1 MVIWT
6 LRGKS
11 LNLIIGKTQYQ
22 NSYEK
27 VQGNNNLELVHLE
40 PMAQIDVLLA
50 VNVNATFVETQMTL
64 SRTHG
69 NNIRLE
75 ENHTKAKTINKCP
88 AAISFLNFKILPNQ
102 SRQFHCTTTTEGSKK
117 PSRFQL
123 KIMAHRNDPQTL
135 LDDFKGTFDTSVK
148 SVSEPPWTG
157 IDSLDRDVCEGT
169 ISLLVTDNNSI
180 VCSTDRGYRK
190 EMSVRFD
197 TREGVWLIFELY
209 RVSLRLLGVCDV
221 KEPEILEMVE
231 IVEPMETD
239 TKANVV
245 NRDELDSVN
254 PTYSGNENAHVDE
267 PNDTNIKVDEPKIQ
281 KCRPELS
288 LNISRQH
295 NFESSNPLVLDASAL
310 QEGIQRIEKSVED
323 IRVKINTDNVC
334 PTEMVSPDQPSP
346 PSNPVKLNFKR
357 NFVALLHDVKADDI
371 IDYLFQ
377 YDIISK
383 NLYDQILAEKVPL
396 NANRILLRQLLNKTV
411 DRSVFERILN
421 DSSYKHLIP
430 LFLSNETNTQKHA

>member
-1 MVIWT
+1 MV
-6 LRGKS
+6 
-11 LNLIIGKTQYQ
+11 
-22 NSYEK
+22 
-27 VQGNNNLELVHLE
+27 
-40 PMAQIDVLLA
+40 
-50 VNVNATFVETQMTL
+50 L

-69 NNIRLE
+69 NNIRLA
-75 ENHTKAKTINKCP
+75 ENDTKAMTINKCP
-88 AAISFLNFKILPNQ
+88 AAITFLNFLLRPNYQ
-102 SRQFHCTTTTEGSKK
+102 VRLQCSATTEGSKK
-117 PSRFQL
+117 PSRFHL

-135 LDDFKGTFDTSVK
+135 LGDFKGTFDTSVK

-169 ISLLVTDNNSI
+169 ISVILTDNRSI

-190 EMSVRFD
+190 EMSLPFD
-197 TREGVWLIFELY
+197 ASGGVWLIFELY
-209 RVSLRLLGVCDV
+209 RVSLRLRSVSDLRGTEMSEGTADEH
-221 KEPEILEMVE
+221 KEKENKENVLSKD
-231 IVEPMETD
+231 EP
-239 TKANVV
+239 
-245 NRDELDSVN
+245 DSVN
-254 PTYSGNENAHVDE
+254 PVYSGNENAHVDE

-430 LFLSNETNTQKHA
+430 LFLSNETNAQKHA